1 MFDELH
7 SFQVWYVLDAETRRV
22 VDAGSLTPRLPYM
35 GICSDVQGRV
45 RELIGQPV
53 DAGLRKRLGGLI
65 GGVTGCSQL
74 YDLTAD
80 LLKLLTVD

>member
-1 MFDELH
+1 MFDEIH
-7 SFQVWYVLDAETRRV
+7 AFQVWVVVDEATQTV

-45 RELIGQPV
+45 RELVGQRV
-53 DAGLRKRLGGLI
+53 DAGLRKRLGGLV

-80 LLKLLTVD
+80 LLKLLTVA